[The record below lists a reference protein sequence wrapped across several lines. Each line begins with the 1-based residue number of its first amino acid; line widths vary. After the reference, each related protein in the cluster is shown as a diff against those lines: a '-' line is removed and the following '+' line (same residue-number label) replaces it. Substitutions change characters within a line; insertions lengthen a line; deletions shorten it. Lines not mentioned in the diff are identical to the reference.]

1 MLRVHQH
8 ILSPFQSLPLFEHLI
23 QCSSF
28 TAGVCNVSQLEL
40 HLLFLLHHN
49 CIFRLVSCILI
60 ASSISQVCMGGLSC
74 QGCALIIFIFP
85 LCSWH
90 LTDSSASDCELIE
103 WGGLIRLICQQT
115 GSSIWKYLLCFL
127 VWERNGSFRWE
138 LNWDWMLK
146 VQFSWLCVE
155 SLVSLLLV

>member
-1 MLRVHQH
+1 MSLLVSLLLKKKLP
-8 ILSPFQSLPLFEHLI
+8 ILHYHLLTTWDYLAFSESSFAMCELTQSASHMNHHVCSYAQSTPTYIVTFQSLPLFEHLI

-49 CIFRLVSCILI
+49 CIFHLVSCILI
-60 ASSISQVCMGGLSC
+60 ASSVSQVCMGGLSC

-103 WGGLIRLICQQT
+103 
-115 GSSIWKYLLCFL
+115 
-127 VWERNGSFRWE
+127 
-138 LNWDWMLK
+138 
-146 VQFSWLCVE
+146 
-155 SLVSLLLV
+155 